1 MSALELVRSSLARG
15 DQHLGDIAWWSLS
28 DVRIDRTRLESIWT
42 GAGLDPLLLP
52 EPTKAERALKTAA
65 RQAQLGRPDL
75 LVRLGKDE
83 EKEVV
88 FAIVRERR
96 LADGSLEYFQE
107 ARVVLDRIS
116 ATLSSDAPGHDV
128 VRAIRSEYLELLHT
142 HTADDVRRAVMRVLE
157 RCAAVTLREHGG
169 VYWVPQPFAA
179 ELRRLQRA
187 IEQIGSSRVQL
198 LPVHRSAEAEN
209 TLGEIAMGA
218 IELELSSLKAEI
230 DGFLASPPDRPS
242 TLSRRFD
249 TFESIR
255 ARAGL
260 YRQVLRVE
268 IDDLDERLSEMAKAV
283 EGLLHQKAAA

>member
-15 DQHLGDIAWWSLS
+15 DQHLGDIAWWSLA
-28 DVRIDRTRLESIWT
+28 DVRIDRARLESIWT

-52 EPTKAERALKTAA
+52 EPPKAERALKMAA

-88 FAIVRERR
+88 FAVVRERR

-107 ARVVLDRIS
+107 ARVVLNRITAS
-116 ATLSSDAPGHDV
+116 LSSDAPGHDV
-128 VRAIRSEYLELLHT
+128 VRAIRSEFQELLHS
-142 HTADDVRRAVMRVLE
+142 HTADDVRRAVLRVLE

-187 IEQIGSSRVQL
+187 IEQVGASRVQL
-198 LPVHRSAEAEN
+198 LPVHRSGEAEK
-209 TLGEIAMGA
+209 TLGEIAKGA
-218 IELELSSLKAEI
+218 IETELDALKAEI
-230 DGFLASPPDRPS
+230 DGFLASPPDRTS

-249 TFESIR
+249 SFDSIR

-260 YRQVLRVE
+260 YRQILRVE
-268 IDDLDERLSEMAKAV
+268 IDDLDGRLAEMSNAV
-283 EGLLHQKAAA
+283 EGLLRQKSAA